1 MYIRVID
8 ENFNTLTSFL
18 DEDMLEDEQ
27 WYTKQGSTYS
37 ITILKSMEGS
47 EHLIEDN
54 MIAFVDENK
63 KSLLFTIM
71 NISYEDETIRTI
83 ECESFDVALIGDISD
98 SYPSNKAQTID
109 YFINREIY
117 NTVWE
122 IRINEL
128 SHKTA

>member
-1 MYIRVID
+1 
-8 ENFNTLTSFL
+8 
-18 DEDMLEDEQ
+18 MLEDEH
-27 WYTKQGSTYS
+27 WYSQQGSSYS

-54 MIAFVDENK
+54 MIAFVDENGK
-63 KSLLFTIM
+63 DLLFTIM
-71 NISYEDETIRTI
+71 RINYEDETIRTI
-83 ECESFDVALIGDISD
+83 ECESFDLSLIGDISD

-128 SHKTA
+128 SHKTALPDCSGTGDTKSALIFNC